1 MKDKIFMQRA
11 LELAEKG
18 KGRTSPNPAVGAV
31 IVKGNK
37 IIAEGRHKKA
47 GTAHAE
53 VIALRKAGRRARGAT
68 LYINL
73 EPCSHTDKKTPPCT
87 QSIIRSGIKRVVAA
101 MIDPNPRVSG
111 RGMRELKNAGIDTEI
126 GIMMDEARKLNEPFI
141 KFITTGEPFVI
152 LKIAQSLDGKIA
164 TSKGDS
170 RWITGVKAREY
181 VHMIRNEVDAVLVG
195 IGTVMKD
202 NPLLDCRAKKGRN
215 PYRVI
220 VDSGLRIPLNAKI
233 LKHEDRKTIIATTLK
248 ADKKKIDCLINR
260 GNRVLIIKD
269 GSGRIKPTIKKTVS
283 RRIYNGV
290 NLSGL
295 MKDLGNLGITSV
307 LIEGGSSINASALSC
322 GIVDKIMVFIAP
334 KIIGG
339 ADSISSV
346 GGESLAFLMNA
357 IIIKDLS
364 AKKIGEDILIEAY
377 PYKS

>member
-1 MKDKIFMQRA
+1 
-11 LELAEKG
+11 
-18 KGRTSPNPAVGAV
+18 
-31 IVKGNK
+31 
-37 IIAEGRHKKA
+37 
-47 GTAHAE
+47 
-53 VIALRKAGRRARGAT
+53 
-68 LYINL
+68 
-73 EPCSHTDKKTPPCT
+73 
-87 QSIIRSGIKRVVAA
+87 

-269 GSGRIKPTIKKTVS
+269 GSGRVKPTIKKTVS

-339 ADSISSV
+339 VDSISSV
-346 GGESLAFLMNA
+346 GGESPAFLMNA
-357 IIIKDLS
+357 IIMKDLS
-364 AKKIGEDILIEAY
+364 ARKIGEDILIEGY